1 MKNKFLFIK
10 KRNLLLIAGIF
21 WLIAGVNVVKMA
33 INAYFLSYK
42 ILSIHIFLSVLI
54 FILFSIMF
62 NKISKKHLVRIKS
75 YNEQRVLFLKFFDLK
90 SYILVIFMMSLGIFI
105 RLKHI
110 LSYETIFFFYFG
122 IGSAL
127 IFSGVL
133 FFVMFL
139 KNKF

>member
-33 INAYFLSYK
+33 INAYFLSCR
-42 ILSIHIFLSVLI
+42 ILNIHIFLSVLI

-105 RLKHI
+105 RLK
-110 LSYETIFFFYFG
+110 IF
-122 IGSAL
+122 L
-127 IFSGVL
+127 IF
-133 FFVMFL
+133 
-139 KNKF
+139 

>member
-10 KRNLLLIAGIF
+10 KRNLLLIAGLF

-33 INAYFLSYK
+33 INAYFLSYR
-42 ILSIHIFLSVLI
+42 ILNIHIFLSVLI

-105 RLKHI
+105 RLKHLLI
-110 LSYETIFFFYFG
+110 LYLYLFVFFN
-122 IGSAL
+122 IL
-127 IFSGVL
+127 
-133 FFVMFL
+133 
-139 KNKF
+139 

>member
-1 MKNKFLFIK
+1 
-10 KRNLLLIAGIF
+10 
-21 WLIAGVNVVKMA
+21 
-33 INAYFLSYK
+33 
-42 ILSIHIFLSVLI
+42 
-54 FILFSIMF
+54 MF

-105 RLKHI
+105 RLKHL